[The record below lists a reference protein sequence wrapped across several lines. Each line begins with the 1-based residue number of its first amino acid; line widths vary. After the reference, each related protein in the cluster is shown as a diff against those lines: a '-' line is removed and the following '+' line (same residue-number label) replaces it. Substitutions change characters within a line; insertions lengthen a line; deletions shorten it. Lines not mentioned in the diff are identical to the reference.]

1 MFELEK
7 DERIRGIDSNTAALS
22 MAMAHDF
29 ILEILLTRDML
40 ETGPDEA
47 RKLAR
52 LAIER
57 WERRYGEGSNS
68 VVLRE
73 DDRDRLHSSGKA
85 FVDRLMRKALARS
98 DYIRE
103 QRQQAAPDEG
113 SS

>member
-7 DERIRGIDSNTAALS
+7 DERIRGIDANTTALA

-29 ILEILLTRDML
+29 VLEILLTREML
-40 ETGPDEA
+40 EGGDEEA

-57 WERRYGEGSNS
+57 WERRYGQDASSG
-68 VVLRE
+68 VLRE
-73 DDRDRLHSSGKA
+73 DDRGRLHSSGKA

-98 DYIRE
+98 EHIRE
-103 QRQQAAPDEG
+103 QLGETATTG
-113 SS
+113 N

>member
-40 ETGPDEA
+40 DTGHDEA

-57 WERRYGEGSNS
+57 WERRYEKGASS
-68 VVLRE
+68 SVLRE

-98 DYIRE
+98 DSIRA
-103 QRQQAAPDEG
+103 QMAQDADDKR
-113 SS
+113 

>member
-7 DERIRGIDSNTAALS
+7 DERIRGIDANTAALS

-40 ETGPDEA
+40 ESGHDEA

-52 LAIER
+52 VAIER
-57 WERRYGEGSNS
+57 WERRYGQESNS
-68 VVLRE
+68 SVLRE
-73 DDRDRLHSSGKA
+73 DDRGRLRSTGKA

-98 DYIRE
+98 DHIRE
-103 QRQQAAPDEG
+103 QMVQDVDDKR
-113 SS
+113 

>member
-1 MFELEK
+1 MAMFELEK
-7 DERIRGIDSNTAALS
+7 DERIRGIDSSTAALS

-57 WERRYGEGSNS
+57 WERRYGEGSNPI
-68 VVLRE
+68 VLRE
-73 DDRDRLHSSGKA
+73 DDRGRLHSSGKA

-98 DYIRE
+98 DQIRD
-103 QRQQAAPDEG
+103 QRQQAASDEG
-113 SS
+113 

>member
-40 ETGPDEA
+40 EMGHDES

-57 WERRYGEGSNS
+57 WERRYGQALNS
-68 VVLRE
+68 SFVRE
-73 DDRDRLHSSGKA
+73 DDRGRLHGSAKA

-98 DYIRE
+98 DHIRD
-103 QRQQAAPDEG
+103 QLGQDAATT
-113 SS
+113 S

>member
-1 MFELEK
+1 MFEFEK

-40 ETGPDEA
+40 ETGHDEA

-57 WERRYGEGSNS
+57 WERRYGEGSNLS
-68 VVLRE
+68 VSRE
-73 DDRDRLHSSGKA
+73 DDRGRLHSSGKA

-103 QRQQAAPDEG
+103 QMSKDTDDKN
-113 SS
+113 